1 MDKIDILQQLQDII
15 IFKQKVI
22 QIIGK
27 GSGDA
32 KIMAI
37 DFGTKKIGI
46 AVSDKSGLIAFPK
59 DILIGNWN
67 DADTVIE
74 TTIKQINIHHPIA
87 IIFGLP
93 KRLDGTLHENCNII
107 IPVAEQINKIVPVLL
122 LDERFTTKFAI
133 RNVYDKKK
141 LSCNNKNKHKKCDN
155 CDDDDVAATIIL
167 NDALNLLQQ

>member
-1 MDKIDILQQLQDII
+1 MDFVGVLQNLQNVDS
-15 IFKQKVI
+15 FKQRVFKI
-22 QIIGK
+22 TTNNTIDK
-27 GSGDA
+27 T
-32 KIMAI
+32 IMAI

-93 KRLDGTLHENCNII
+93 KRLDGT
-107 IPVAEQINKIVPVLL
+107 
-122 LDERFTTKFAI
+122 
-133 RNVYDKKK
+133 
-141 LSCNNKNKHKKCDN
+141 SCNNKNKHKKCDN
-155 CDDDDVAATIIL
+155 CHDDDVAATIIL
-167 NDALNLLQQ
+167 NEALNLLQQ

>member
-1 MDKIDILQQLQDII
+1 MDFVGVLQNLQNVDS
-15 IFKQKVI
+15 FKQRVFKI
-22 QIIGK
+22 TTNNTIDK
-27 GSGDA
+27 T
-32 KIMAI
+32 IMAI

-167 NDALNLLQQ
+167 NEALNLLQQ